1 MLLTVGNTKG
11 GVGKTTLALNLAV
24 ARARAGRNVWL
35 VDGDRQATA
44 ATAARV
50 RADAGQQPVLV
61 CNSYPDGETLQ
72 REVSR
77 QGIRYDDIVIDAG
90 GRDSSGFRAALT
102 LSDTLLVPVQPRSYD
117 VWALHDLTALLD
129 EAARVRTRE
138 LRVLAVLNGADPG
151 ERSKDNAEAA
161 EAVAESGRFEL
172 LPGWI
177 RRRKIFAS
185 AAGNGLSVLETKP
198 RDPLATTEL
207 RALVASIYGDPS

>member
-35 VDGDRQATA
+35 IDGDRQATA
-44 ATAARV
+44 ATAVRV
-50 RADAGQQPVLV
+50 RAAAGHQPVLV
-61 CNSYPDGETLQ
+61 CDSYPDGETLQ
-72 REVSR
+72 TEVSR
-77 QGIRYDDIVIDAG
+77 QSGKYDDIIIDAG

-102 LSDTLLVPVQPRSYD
+102 LSDALLVPVQPRSYD

-129 EAARVRTRE
+129 EAARVRTQE
-138 LRVLAVLNGADPG
+138 LRILAVLNGADPG
-151 ERSKDNAEAA
+151 ERSRDNAEAA
-161 EAVAESGRFEL
+161 EAVAESSRFEL

-207 RALVASIYGDPS
+207 RALVASIYGDKP